1 MRCAGEGRYA
11 EVAKGAEDAE
21 RIGFNAKIARGAKKG
36 TQCRGRG
43 EESIRMGGMLDH
55 ASTLSSLGRSHAKA
69 TLNSIEGGFT
79 KDTDYLFSELLPLH

>member
-1 MRCAGEGRYA
+1 VRCAGEGRYA

-55 ASTLSSLGRSHAKA
+55 AYFVA
-69 TLNSIEGGFT
+69 
-79 KDTDYLFSELLPLH
+79 